1 MCIRDRSS
9 ASQARAA
16 GPVTDRAV
24 PPEFD
29 RTLRLTVTSACFVV
43 GRSSPFR
50 SVRGLLRFGAVTV
63 TLVLED
69 LLCAALWRS
78 GDRRK
83 PQHSVA
89 PYRSDCDCMINAYL
103 RCRRHRNAQNLG
115 GPLLASSNT
124 LAN

>member
-1 MCIRDRSS
+1 M
-9 ASQARAA
+9 
-16 GPVTDRAV
+16 
-24 PPEFD
+24 PPDAE
-29 RTLRLTVTSACFVV
+29 RTLRLTVTPSYFVV
-43 GRSSPFR
+43 GRSSPLR

-89 PYRSDCDCMINAYL
+89 PYRSDCDRMINAYL
-103 RCRRHRNAQNLG
+103 RCRRHRSAQNLG
-115 GPLLASSNT
+115 GPQLASSNT
-124 LAN
+124 LAMAPQNPSVKLRLG